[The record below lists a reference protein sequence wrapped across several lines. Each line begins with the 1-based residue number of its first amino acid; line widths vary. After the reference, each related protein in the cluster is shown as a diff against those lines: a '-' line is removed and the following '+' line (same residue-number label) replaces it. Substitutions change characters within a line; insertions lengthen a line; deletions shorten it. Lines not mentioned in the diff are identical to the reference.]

1 MKGRFKMQYVE
12 DEFTKELK
20 ADFKEIIMQLR
31 GSNVK
36 DILRVLFS
44 LLMGSIVIISI
55 CLI

>member
-1 MKGRFKMQYVE
+1 MKGRFKMQYIE

-31 GSNVK
+31 ESNVK

>member
-1 MKGRFKMQYVE
+1 MQYIE
-12 DEFTKELK
+12 DEFTRELK

-31 GSNVK
+31 ESNVK